1 MKLVYSL
8 GICLLSIY
16 AFGQTKETL
25 SSKEKAVI
33 EHFKND
39 YKKKNYKKFE
49 GKITVNDKQILFD
62 DKVVNYDKSDKLTVL
77 LLQEGLIYPQLL
89 TDYQMEKFLNETED
103 KNQKRFL
110 KLQKNPKAGFDVN
123 GVKLYGMAELIFLS
137 TNPSVR
143 RFKIH
148 CRDNRISSTLTYYLE
163 LTNKNATNGTHLE
176 EFVRNSKLTYI
187 YQKAD

>member
-16 AFGQTKETL
+16 AFGQKETL

-110 KLQKNPKAGFDVN
+110 KLQKNTKAGFDVN

-163 LTNKNATNGTHLE
+163 LTNKNATNGTPLE
-176 EFVRNSKLTYI
+176 EFVKNSKLTYI

>member
-1 MKLVYSL
+1 
-8 GICLLSIY
+8 
-16 AFGQTKETL
+16 
-25 SSKEKAVI
+25 
-33 EHFKND
+33 
-39 YKKKNYKKFE
+39 
-49 GKITVNDKQILFD
+49 VNDKQILFD